1 MVWRGV
7 NADTTQKLSFSF
19 LTFIPWVK
27 GNLYSFLNSVFLKKK
42 KIKRAEFSVMISSIK
57 QVQYINTVSTVTK
70 NARSGLQSHRPGL
83 FPSTV
88 ASTSPYN

>member
-42 KIKRAEFSVMISSIK
+42 IKRAEFNVMISSIK

-70 NARSGLQSHRPGL
+70 DVMSGLQSHRPGL